1 MAARGK
7 FIALEGIDGSGKR
20 TQLEMLSRALRTRG
34 VAHVTISFPHYGGFF
49 GHMVARYLNG
59 EFGGLSEVDAHF
71 SALLYAG
78 DRLENKLQLEENLAQ
93 GKMILADRYIG
104 SNLAHQGARVPRRQ
118 LAEFLRWLEQL
129 EYDVYDLPREDIV
142 IYLRLP
148 AAKAQAMVGKK
159 NARGYTRRR
168 HDLQEANLAHLKAA
182 ANVYDRLAK
191 HQNWSAVNCMNRN
204 EREMRRPD
212 VIHRQVMEVVESRV
226 LQNPRRFGKS

>member
-20 TQLEMLSRALRTRG
+20 TQLEMLSRALRSRG

>member
-1 MAARGK
+1 MPARGK
-7 FIALEGIDGSGKR
+7 FVALEGIDGSGKR
-20 TQLEMLSRALRTRG
+20 TQLEMLSRTLRKRG
-34 VAHVTISFPHYGGFF
+34 VAHVTVSFPHYGGFF
-49 GHMVARYLNG
+49 GHMVARYLNAD
-59 EFGGLSEVDAHF
+59 FGDLPEVDAHF

-118 LAEFLRWLEQL
+118 LTKFLRWLEQL
-129 EYDVYDLPREDIV
+129 EYGVYGLPHEDIV

-148 AAKAQAMVGKK
+148 AATAQTMVGKK

-191 HQNWSAVNCMNRN
+191 RPNWSAVNCMNRN
-204 EREMRRPD
+204 EREMLAPE
-212 VIHRQVMEVVESRV
+212 VIHRQVMEVVDRRV
-226 LQNPRRFGKS
+226 LRNPRRSGNS